1 MRGRSVQIPANN
13 PDPFIR
19 SMTEKGEK
27 VRELF
32 LVHIKAATKKGS
44 LKVMLGD
51 GTVSDQES
59 FDPSHVRQFYDCILR
74 NLLNWK
80 SEGVSVTIDQDL
92 RRIFIKLETKE
103 DNYLLSCNMS
113 LQYHSLLFYKLDHR
127 VIEIQKELSEI
138 TDKIKELQG
147 KTTPQSDGII
157 KETLR
162 QKGFE
167 NMDHQKLFEIF
178 FEHDD
183 LTQELVKSLN
193 SSQSEITRLAKRRD
207 DLFKTLDSMLI
218 EIYHTTPVLIDEARM
233 ITAEEGCVCNF
244 NLEYEK
250 NNSRNGNINPSR
262 IPSNAKD
269 NLLGHMHDIIK
280 ALKI

>member
-1 MRGRSVQIPANN
+1 
-13 PDPFIR
+13 
-19 SMTEKGEK
+19 MTEKGQK

-113 LQYHSLLFYKLDHR
+113 LQYHSLR
-127 VIEIQKELSEI
+127 SEEH
-138 TDKIKELQG
+138 TSELQSRPHLVCRLLLE
-147 KTTPQSDGII
+147 KKKRNYKYYRLI
-157 KETLR
+157 KL
-162 QKGFE
+162 
-167 NMDHQKLFEIF
+167 
-178 FEHDD
+178 
-183 LTQELVKSLN
+183 
-193 SSQSEITRLAKRRD
+193 
-207 DLFKTLDSMLI
+207 
-218 EIYHTTPVLIDEARM
+218 
-233 ITAEEGCVCNF
+233 
-244 NLEYEK
+244 
-250 NNSRNGNINPSR
+250 
-262 IPSNAKD
+262 
-269 NLLGHMHDIIK
+269 
-280 ALKI
+280 